1 MRVDGKFLVGAEVP
15 EGQSMV
21 NSLLVEC
28 FELAEELR
36 AAGKT
41 VS

>member
-15 EGQSMV
+15 EGQGTV

-28 FELAEELR
+28 LELTDELR
-36 AAGKT
+36 LNAEKA
-41 VS
+41 S